1 MGGNAFLEDGLY
13 TPRMPTSVYQH
24 ILQQVENKL
33 SNHFTFVD
41 HPKEAP
47 GKTSHGDLD
56 VLICQSKSQDPVS
69 GDFLARIL
77 GASTWK
83 RTPGNSEIHLAL
95 PWPEQDLG
103 SDKASVR
110 DLEKTVQGL
119 RVGNNTHTDETSP
132 MVHKQKY
139 VQADIR
145 LCSTHQ
151 TFQWYLF
158 QHAHGDFWAV
168 MGSTIRRLGLTISD
182 KGLMVRIAEVEPHN
196 RQAARVK
203 LTDDPNTILH
213 FLGLDVDRFWGSFT
227 DYEAIMDYAA
237 TCRFHDPARWKD
249 KAESDRKGD
258 MMDGRESRRVAKRPM
273 FAYWIETYLPA
284 HIDDKPDRR
293 SQMSRDDV
301 ILDASTIP
309 DIGQDFLA
317 RFITRKE
324 EWTKKLGQEKL
335 WVDIRKFLPEANCQ
349 VGYAMKGMKREI
361 TTQEEEPSVIGQ
373 DLARVREAYQQNN
386 FDVVLDWARQNWEAV
401 GQRQEALDRERS
413 KQKLRDKMA
422 KADRIN
428 NCNAH
433 QTIVVNV
440 GTIITEVDEK
450 H

>member
-13 TPRMPTSVYQH
+13 TPRMPTSVYH
-24 ILQQVENKL
+24 HVLQQVENKL
-33 SNHFTFVD
+33 SNHFIYVD
-41 HPKEAP
+41 HPEEAP

-56 VLICQSKSQDPVS
+56 VLICHSKSQHPVS

-77 GASTWK
+77 GASAWK

-95 PWPEQDLG
+95 PWPEQDLD
-103 SDKASVR
+103 SDQASVR
-110 DLEKTVQGL
+110 DLENTMQGL
-119 RVGNNTHTDETSP
+119 RVSNNTHTDEASP
-132 MVHKQKY
+132 MVQKQKY
-139 VQADIR
+139 IQADIR
-145 LCSTHQ
+145 VCSTHQ

-158 QHAHGDFWAV
+158 HHAHGDFWAV
-168 MGSTIRRLGLTISD
+168 MGSTIRRFGLTISD
-182 KGLMVRIAEVEPHN
+182 KGLMVRIAEVESHN

-203 LTDDPNTILH
+203 LTDDPTTILH
-213 FLGLDVDRFWGSFT
+213 FLGLDLDRFWGSFAN
-227 DYEAIMDYAA
+227 YEDIMDYAA

-249 KAESDRKGD
+249 KAEPDRKGD

-284 HIDDKPDRR
+284 HVDDKPGR
-293 SQMSRDDV
+293 SSHMSRDDV

-317 RFITRKE
+317 RFTAQKE

-335 WVDIRKFLPEANCQ
+335 WVDIRNLLPEANCH
-349 VGYAMKGMKREI
+349 VGYVMKGMKREI
-361 TTQEEEPSVIGQ
+361 TQEEEPSVVAQ
-373 DLARVREAYQQNN
+373 DLARVRAAYQENK
-386 FDVVLDWARQNWEAV
+386 FDFVLDWARQNWEAV

-413 KQKLRDKMA
+413 RQKLRDKMA
-422 KADRIN
+422 KVDSIN
-428 NCNAH
+428 NRNAQ

-440 GTIITEVDEK
+440 GTIITEVEEE